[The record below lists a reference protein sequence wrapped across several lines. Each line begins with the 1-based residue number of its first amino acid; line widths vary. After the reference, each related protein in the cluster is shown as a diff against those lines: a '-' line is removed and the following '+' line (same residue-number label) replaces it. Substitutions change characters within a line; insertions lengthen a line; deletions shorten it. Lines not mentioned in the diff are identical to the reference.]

1 MHDHLPE
8 KIRPLAERLAAF
20 MDARVYPAEATFV
33 AQQAALPTA
42 GRCRPS
48 SRS

>member
-33 AQQAALPTA
+33 AQQAALPS
-42 GRCRPS
+42 RWQIPPS